1 MGDHKV
7 DLDQEVLDEDGE
19 VVGCLYF
26 VHDPSGGHW
35 YRACAVYED
44 GDLKPLSRHRTIQ
57 AAEDEIK
64 QYWGMK

>member
-26 VHDPSGGHW
+26 VHDRSGGYW

-44 GDLKPLSRHRTIQ
+44 GDL
-57 AAEDEIK
+57 
-64 QYWGMK
+64 